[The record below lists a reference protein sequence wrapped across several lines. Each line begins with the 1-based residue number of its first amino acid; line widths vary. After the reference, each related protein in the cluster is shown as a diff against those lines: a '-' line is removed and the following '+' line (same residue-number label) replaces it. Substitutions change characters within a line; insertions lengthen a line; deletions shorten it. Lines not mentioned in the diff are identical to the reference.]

1 MNASPLSTPV
11 SSTVAPTVSTTIP
24 ANHNAQPLRLEL
36 LVSDPEVA
44 HELAQRRE
52 GRERDDYASSALR
65 LGVLALRQA
74 IGALDAQTLQREGD
88 RLLASVRELLVERT
102 GHVTDGVTQLMTN
115 YFDPKSG
122 SLPQRLERL
131 TRRDGELETLLARHL
146 DGERSVLAQ
155 TLALHM
161 GTQSPLFKM
170 LSPDQSDGLVATL
183 ARTIDRALKAQGDE
197 VLRQFSLDRPDSA
210 LRRLLE
216 HVACENG
223 KLRKELADDVQAV
236 TREFSLDHED
246 SALRRLSTAIDGA
259 CKAVQTS
266 LTLDDQSSPLARL
279 RREMREVLD
288 GIATSSAQFQSEVRA
303 TLESFRAR
311 REEAARST
319 RHGMTFE
326 SAVGEVLRREAQRL
340 GDTCDAVGTTK
351 GQIDRKTGDYVLTL
365 GAESAAPDA
374 RIVCEAK
381 AKKGYS
387 EREALEEIA
396 RARKNR
402 DAQVGLVVMDRA
414 SAPEGVETLRR
425 VGDDVLVVWDAD
437 DIASDVAL
445 RLAVSVARAL
455 CVRERVA
462 ASAAEASLEQLDE
475 SIETVANQIRVIDEI
490 IHSARLIKR
499 RGEKVAASAEK
510 LRETLER
517 EVSALQDHMKGLRK
531 EKA

>member
-1 MNASPLSTPV
+1 
-11 SSTVAPTVSTTIP
+11 
-24 ANHNAQPLRLEL
+24 
-36 LVSDPEVA
+36 
-44 HELAQRRE
+44 
-52 GRERDDYASSALR
+52 
-65 LGVLALRQA
+65 
-74 IGALDAQTLQREGD
+74 
-88 RLLASVRELLVERT
+88 
-102 GHVTDGVTQLMTN
+102 
-115 YFDPKSG
+115 
-122 SLPQRLERL
+122 
-131 TRRDGELETLLARHL
+131 
-146 DGERSVLAQ
+146 
-155 TLALHM
+155 
-161 GTQSPLFKM
+161 M
-170 LSPDQSDGLVATL
+170 LSPEQSDGLVATL
-183 ARTIDRALKAQGDE
+183 ARTIDRALKAQSEE

-216 HVACENG
+216 EVATENG

-236 TREFSLDHED
+236 SKEFSLDHED
-246 SALRRLSTAIDGA
+246 SALSRLSTAIDGA

-266 LTLDDQSSPLARL
+266 LTLDDQASPLFRL

-288 GIATSSAQFQSEVRA
+288 GLATSNAQFQSEVRA
-303 TLESFRAR
+303 TLEAFRAR

-319 RHGMTFE
+319 RHGETFE
-326 SAVGEVLRREAQRL
+326 DAVGDFLRREAQRL
-340 GDTCDAVGTTK
+340 GDTYEAVGTTM
-351 GQIDRKTGDYVLTL
+351 GQLQRKTGDHVLTL
-365 GAESAAPDA
+365 GAESAAPGA

-381 AKKGYS
+381 ARKGYT

-402 DAQVGLVVMDRA
+402 VAQVGLVAMKRE

-437 DIASDVAL
+437 DVASDVAL

-499 RGEKVAASAEK
+499 RGEKVAASAER

-517 EVSALQDHMKGLRK
+517 EVGALQENTKALRT
-531 EKA
+531 ENG

>member
-1 MNASPLSTPV
+1 MNASSFSP
-11 SSTVAPTVSTTIP
+11 TVAPASAAVP

-36 LVSDPEVA
+36 LVADPEVA
-44 HELAQRRE
+44 HELFQRKE
-52 GRERDDYASSALR
+52 GRDRDEYATSALR

-74 IGALDAQTLQREGD
+74 SGALDAQTLQREGE
-88 RLLASVRELLVERT
+88 RLLGSVRELLVERT
-102 GHVTDGVTQLMTN
+102 GHVTDGVTQLMTI
-115 YFDPKSG
+115 YFDPASG
-122 SLPQRLERL
+122 SLPQRLERM
-131 TRRDGELETLLARHL
+131 TKRDGELETLLARHL

-155 TLALHM
+155 TLALHV
-161 GTQSPLFKM
+161 GKQSPLFKM
-170 LSPDQSDGLVATL
+170 LSPEQSDGLVATL
-183 ARTIDRALKAQGDE
+183 ARTIDRALAAQSEE

-210 LRRLLE
+210 LTRLLKE
-216 HVACENG
+216 VATENG

-236 TREFSLDHED
+236 SKEFSLDHED
-246 SALRRLSTAIDGA
+246 SALSRLSSAIDAA

-266 LTLDDQSSPLARL
+266 LTLDDQASPLFRL
-279 RREMREVLD
+279 RREMRDVLD
-288 GIATSSAQFQSEVRA
+288 GIAASNAQFQSEVRA
-303 TLESFRAR
+303 TLEAFRAR

-319 RHGMTFE
+319 RHGETFE
-326 SAVGEVLRREAQRL
+326 DAVGDFLRRESQRL
-340 GDTCDAVGTTK
+340 GDTYEAVGTTM
-351 GQIDRKTGDYVLTL
+351 GQLQRKTGDHVLTL

-381 AKKGYS
+381 ARKGYT

-402 DAQVGLVVMDRA
+402 SAQVGLVVMARA

-425 VGDDVLVVWDAD
+425 VGNDVLVVWDAD
-437 DIASDVAL
+437 DVASDGAL

-499 RGEKVAASAEK
+499 RGEKVAASAER

-517 EVSALQDHMKGLRK
+517 EVGALQENVKALRK
-531 EKA
+531 EEA